1 MNKYFNKNGFAAFIL
16 VISISTLMLTFSFMA
31 SIEVGHFYDEVI
43 TKENRLISYYAG
55 YACIDQAVLALA
67 HNYFF
72 QTSKEI
78 KIPELNCSIDT
89 IPNGITKRTI
99 TTHGEYKNIKVK
111 RSAIVNMFDTGL
123 EIVSVN

>member
-1 MNKYFNKNGFAAFIL
+1 
-16 VISISTLMLTFSFMA
+16 MA